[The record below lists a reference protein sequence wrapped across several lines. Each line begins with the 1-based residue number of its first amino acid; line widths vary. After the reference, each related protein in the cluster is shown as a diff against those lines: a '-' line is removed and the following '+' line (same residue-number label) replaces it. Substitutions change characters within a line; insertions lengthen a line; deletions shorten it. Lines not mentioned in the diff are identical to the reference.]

1 MAEAPHIGPNPE
13 MELAAL
19 KAIMR
24 SHRACLKHLFN
35 AKNDKLKNYWG
46 SATNHWQAE
55 MDLLLAHGNPMQ
67 AAETLPDLIRQFND
81 HITVLHKE
89 QPIIAHDLG
98 YRFNVILETLLLE
111 PILRKEVKASM
122 KINNGSDE

>member
-1 MAEAPHIGPNPE
+1 MTDTPNIGPTPE

-19 KAIMR
+19 KAIVR
-24 SHRACLKHLFN
+24 NYRACLKHLFA

-55 MDLLLAHGNPMQ
+55 MDLLLSHGKPMQ

-81 HITVLHKE
+81 NITALHKE

-98 YRFNVILETLLLE
+98 YRFNTILETLLLE
-111 PILRKEVKASM
+111 PVMREVVKASM
-122 KINNGSDE
+122 TISKSDG